1 MILRAGRLGVEGYGM
16 WQEEGGTKEDSGD
29 LIFTFNH
36 TASPRLTTKLKGV
49 RLSWALGPESVLAC
63 WFYRNSRRKP
73 LTLLFQV
80 LGALKGKIHMGL
92 IGRTAYPWV
101 TLP

>member
-1 MILRAGRLGVEGYGM
+1 M

-49 RLSWALGPESVLAC
+49 RLSS
-63 WFYRNSRRKP
+63 
-73 LTLLFQV
+73 
-80 LGALKGKIHMGL
+80 GL
-92 IGRTAYPWV
+92 WDQSQSWPAGFTEIRGENP
-101 TLP
+101 